1 MDRFFRKYQWVFPY
15 VGITVAT
22 ALLAV
27 LVNQVIAS
35 QLAPLTVPKLPN
47 YSSSNGDRSDQT
59 DRASGPQPDQWADRL
74 SSRCLFGCPDTQNK
88 PKKCPGG
95 CDEGEKCEDG
105 VCVPTEPKQK
115 ASESNVP
122 VESDLDVKLVG
133 CMVADNP
140 EYSLAMVQNGD
151 SQQTYIVGPG
161 DYLPEDSKVI
171 RIKRDRIYIKRNG
184 QTEYIRLNKTI
195 GGAPSPTSVNTRSG
209 SSNNLERLQLN
220 GDGPSA
226 NAGGGSGGETTTVR
240 QASQNRVVVKRDSLE
255 KQLDNP
261 EEIAQDARFI
271 SNFQNGERQGV
282 KMVGVVP
289 SGLFGELGFETGDV
303 LRSVDGQKL
312 TSKRQARTLL
322 EKLEQ
327 KDKVDV
333 VVERDGSKVN
343 RQFVVE

>member
-15 VGITVAT
+15 VGIAVAT
-22 ALLAV
+22 ALLA
-27 LVNQVIAS
+27 LIANQVIAS

-47 YSSSNGDRSDQT
+47 YSSSNGDRSERA
-59 DRASGPQPDQWADRL
+59 DRSSGPQPDQWADRL
-74 SSRCLFGCPDTQNK
+74 SSRCLFGCPETQNK

-95 CDEGEKCEDG
+95 CEEGEKCEDG

-115 ASESNVP
+115 NAGSDVP
-122 VESDLDVKLVG
+122 VESDLEVKLVG

-140 EYSLAMVQNGD
+140 KYSLAMVQNDG

-195 GGAPSPTSVNTRSG
+195 GGAPSPTSVTTRPG
-209 SSNNLERLQLN
+209 SANNLQRLQLN
-220 GDGPSA
+220 NGGRSG
-226 NAGGGSGGETTTVR
+226 NAAGGSGGETTTAR
-240 QASQNRVVVKRDSLE
+240 QTSQNRVVVKRDSLE
-255 KQLDNP
+255 KQLANP
-261 EEIAQDARFI
+261 EQVAQDARFI

-303 LRSVDGQKL
+303 VHSIGGQKL

-322 EKLEQ
+322 DKLEQ
-327 KDKVDV
+327 QDKVDV

>member
-15 VGITVAT
+15 VGIAVGT

-27 LVNQVIAS
+27 IANQVIAS

-47 YSSSNGDRSDQT
+47 YSSSNTGRAEQT

-74 SSRCLFGCPDTQNK
+74 SSRCLFGCPETQNQ

-95 CDEGEKCEDG
+95 CDDGEKCKDG

-115 ASESNVP
+115 TSGSDVP

-209 SSNNLERLQLN
+209 STNNLERLQLN
-220 GDGPSA
+220 HDGPSA
-226 NAGGGSGGETTTVR
+226 NTGGGAGAETPTAR

-261 EEIAQDARFI
+261 QQIAQDARFI
-271 SNFQNGERQGV
+271 SNFQDGEREGV

-333 VVERDGSKVN
+333 VVERDGSRVN

>member
-1 MDRFFRKYQWVFPY
+1 MDRFFRKYQWMFPY
-15 VGITVAT
+15 IGIVVAT

-27 LVNQVIAS
+27 IVNQVIAS

-47 YSSSNGDRSDQT
+47 YSSSNGESADQN

-74 SSRCLFGCPDTQNK
+74 SSRCLFGCPKTQNE

-95 CDEGEKCEDG
+95 CDDGEKCEDG
-105 VCVPTEPKQK
+105 VCVPTDPKK
-115 ASESNVP
+115 KTSKPNVP

-140 EYSLAMVQNGD
+140 KYSLAMVQNGD

-161 DYLPEDSKVI
+161 DYLPEDSKVL
-171 RIKRDRIYIKRNG
+171 RIKRDRIFINRNG
-184 QTEYIRLNKTI
+184 QTEYIRLDKTI

-209 SSNNLERLQLN
+209 SGSNLERLQLN
-220 GDGPSA
+220 NDDPSA
-226 NAGGGSGGETTTVR
+226 NTGGETKTAR
-240 QASQNRVVVKRDSLE
+240 QASQNRVVVKRESLE

-261 EEIAQDARFI
+261 EQIAREARFI
-271 SNFQNGERQGV
+271 SNFQDGDRQGV

-289 SGLFGELGFETGDV
+289 SGLFGDLGFETGDV

-312 TSKRQARTLL
+312 TSKRQARTLI

-327 KDKVDV
+327 KDKVGV
-333 VVERDGSKVN
+333 VVEQDGSKVN